1 MTATTFLERAQPVGH
16 APMRPVGSFAVKSRG
31 SVDPSR
37 YSDEVFELFSIPAY
51 DSRKPEVLLGAEIG
65 SAKKIVAPGDV
76 LISRIVPH
84 IQRVWVVGPSN
95 GHRQIA
101 SGEWIVF
108 GHSETDPDY
117 LRHMLLSK
125 PFHDQFMQTVAGMGG
140 SLLRARPSEVERIE
154 IPVPSSRT
162 EQRRIAAILDK
173 ADTIRRKREQAL
185 TLADDFLRSVFLE
198 MFGDPATNPLG
209 FSQRS
214 LGSCSRFTSGA
225 TPSKANPAF
234 WIGEFPWVSPKDMK
248 VDTIWD
254 AEDHVSDLAFE
265 QTNLKRID
273 AGTPLIVVRGMILVH
288 TVPMAMT
295 ARDVAINQ
303 DMKAILFDKD
313 IDPLF
318 GFWCL
323 KVQHEHIL
331 GKVDTAAHGTKRL
344 DTDRLGE
351 VMITV
356 PDDDEQKKFLTI
368 VLKFNKSRDVM
379 SASAAE
385 SSNLL
390 AALSQRA
397 FAGGL

>member
-1 MTATTFLERAQPVGH
+1 MIATVPSPLADKADVIRGVTFSKGDAVAEPRDGYTPVLRAGNIQGHLILDDDLVYVPERKVSEKQRLRRGDIVMCTSSGSAEIVGKTGFTD
-16 APMRPVGSFAVKSRG
+16 RDWNGSFGAFCAVVRPKAGKCHPRYLFHYLQSPRFRDWTRNSSGVGIKNIRKS
-31 SVDPSR
+31 
-37 YSDEVFELFSIPAY
+37 ELDA
-51 DSRKPEVLLGAEIG
+51 V
-65 SAKKIVAPGDV
+65 
-76 LISRIVPH
+76 
-84 IQRVWVVGPSN
+84 
-95 GHRQIA
+95 
-101 SGEWIVF
+101 
-108 GHSETDPDY
+108 
-117 LRHMLLSK
+117 
-125 PFHDQFMQTVAGMGG
+125 
-140 SLLRARPSEVERIE
+140 E
-154 IPVPSSRT
+154 IPFPSPD
-162 EQRRIAAILDK
+162 EQRRIAMILDK
-173 ADTIRRKREQAL
+173 ADAIRRKREQAL

-198 MFGDPATNPLG
+198 MFGDPVTNPLG

-225 TPSKANPAF
+225 TPSKTNPAF
-234 WIGEFPWVSPKDMK
+234 WVGEFPWVSPKDMK
-248 VDTIWD
+248 VDTISD

-265 QTNLKRID
+265 QTNLKKID

-313 IDPLF
+313 IHPLF

-356 PDDDEQKKFLTI
+356 PDDDEQQRFLTI
-368 VLKFNKSRDVM
+368 VRKFNNSRDVM
-379 SASAAE
+379 TMAAAK
-385 SSNLL
+385 SSNLF
-390 AALSQRA
+390 ASLSQRA
-397 FAGGL
+397 FSGDL

>member
-1 MTATTFLERAQPVGH
+1 MTATIPLGELVTIRGGGTPSRTVPEYWN
-16 APMRPVGSFAVKSRG
+16 GSIRWATVKDFKSTELAETQETITPAGIRDSATNIIPAG
-31 SVDPSR
+31 SV
-37 YSDEVFELFSIPAY
+37 
-51 DSRKPEVLLGAEIG
+51 
-65 SAKKIVAPGDV
+65 
-76 LISRIVPH
+76 IVPT
-84 IQRVWVVGPSN
+84 RMAVGKAAISTIDMAINQDLKALLPTGEVDTRFLLHFMLAH
-95 GHRQIA
+95 GH
-101 SGEWIVF
+101 
-108 GHSETDPDY
+108 Y
-117 LRHMLLSK
+117 LES
-125 PFHDQFMQTVAGMGG
+125 QAQGATVKGIKLD
-140 SLLRARPSEVERIE
+140 LLRSLPFPRLPRN
-154 IPVPSSRT
+154 
-162 EQRRIAAILDK
+162 EQRRIAFILDK
-173 ADTIRRKREQAL
+173 ADATRRKREQAL

-198 MFGDPATNPLG
+198 MFGDPVTNPLG

-225 TPSKANPAF
+225 TPSKANAAF

-265 QTNLKRID
+265 QTNLKKID

-303 DMKAILFDKD
+303 DMKAILFDAD

-356 PDDDEQKKFLTI
+356 PDDDEQQRFLTI
-368 VLKFNKSRDVM
+368 VRKFNKSRDVM
-379 SASAAE
+379 SAAAAE
-385 SSNLL
+385 SVNLF

-397 FAGGL
+397 FAGDL

>member
-1 MTATTFLERAQPVGH
+1 MTSKIPLGELVTIRGGGTPSRTVPEYWNGSIRWATVKDFKSIELAETQEGITPAGIRDSATNIIPAGSVIIPTRMAVGKAAISTIDMAINQDLKALLPTGEVDTRFLLHFMLSHGDYLERQAQG
-16 APMRPVGSFAVKSRG
+16 ATVKG
-31 SVDPSR
+31 IKLD
-37 YSDEVFELFSIPAY
+37 
-51 DSRKPEVLLGAEIG
+51 
-65 SAKKIVAPGDV
+65 
-76 LISRIVPH
+76 
-84 IQRVWVVGPSN
+84 
-95 GHRQIA
+95 
-101 SGEWIVF
+101 
-108 GHSETDPDY
+108 
-117 LRHMLLSK
+117 
-125 PFHDQFMQTVAGMGG
+125 
-140 SLLRARPSEVERIE
+140 LLRSLPFPRLP
-154 IPVPSSRT
+154 RT

-173 ADTIRRKREQAL
+173 ADAIRRKREQTL
-185 TLADDFLRSVFLE
+185 TLADVFLRSVFLE
-198 MFGDPATNPLG
+198 MFGDPVTNPLG
-209 FSQRS
+209 FSQRA

-234 WIGEFPWVSPKDMK
+234 WVGEFPWVSPKDMK

-265 QTNLKRID
+265 QTNLKKID

-303 DMKAILFDKD
+303 DMKAILFDAD

-356 PDDDEQKKFLTI
+356 PDDDEQQRFLTI
-368 VLKFNKSRDVM
+368 VRKFNKSRDVM
-379 SASAAE
+379 TAAAAQ
-385 SSNLL
+385 SVNLF

-397 FAGGL
+397 FAGDL

>member
-1 MTATTFLERAQPVGH
+1 MSWEQKTLGEVAEIVSGSTPKSGVPRYWDGAVAWATPTDL
-16 APMRPVGSFAVKSRG
+16 SRLDGKHLDKTDRTITEAGLNECSARLLPPG
-31 SVDPSR
+31 SV
-37 YSDEVFELFSIPAY
+37 LFS
-51 DSRKPEVLLGAEIG
+51 SRAPIGLVAINTTPMATNQGFKSFVPRPEVNA
-65 SAKKIVAPGDV
+65 
-76 LISRIVPH
+76 
-84 IQRVWVVGPSN
+84 
-95 GHRQIA
+95 
-101 SGEWIVF
+101 
-108 GHSETDPDY
+108 DY
-117 LRHMLLSK
+117 LYWW
-125 PFHDQFMQTVAGMGG
+125 
-140 SLLRARPSEVERIE
+140 LRANRRQLEDLGNGATFKEVSKA
-154 IPVPSSRT
+154 VVSRVQFPLPPLT

-173 ADTIRRKREQAL
+173 ADAIRRKREQAL

-198 MFGDPATNPLG
+198 MFGDPVANPLG

-214 LGSCSRFTSGA
+214 LGSCSRFMSGA

-234 WIGEFPWVSPKDMK
+234 WVGEFPWVSPKDMK

-265 QTNLKRID
+265 QTNLKKID

-303 DMKAILFDKD
+303 DMKAILFDRE

-356 PDDDEQKKFLTI
+356 PDDGEQQKFLTI
-368 VLKFNKSRDVM
+368 VRKFNKSRDVM
-379 SASAAE
+379 TASAAQ
-385 SSNLL
+385 SSNLF

>member
-1 MTATTFLERAQPVGH
+1 MIDAAPFPLADKADVIRGVTFSKGDAVSQPRDGYTPVLRAGNIQGHLILDDDLVYVPERMVSDKQRLRRGDILMCTSSGSAEIVGKTGFTD
-16 APMRPVGSFAVKSRG
+16 RDWNGSFGAFCAVVRPKVGKCHPRYLFHYLQSPKFRDWTRNSSGVGIKNIRKS
-31 SVDPSR
+31 
-37 YSDEVFELFSIPAY
+37 ELDA
-51 DSRKPEVLLGAEIG
+51 V
-65 SAKKIVAPGDV
+65 
-76 LISRIVPH
+76 
-84 IQRVWVVGPSN
+84 
-95 GHRQIA
+95 
-101 SGEWIVF
+101 
-108 GHSETDPDY
+108 
-117 LRHMLLSK
+117 
-125 PFHDQFMQTVAGMGG
+125 
-140 SLLRARPSEVERIE
+140 E
-154 IPVPSSRT
+154 IPFPLPD

-173 ADTIRRKREQAL
+173 ADAIRRKREQAL

-198 MFGDPATNPLG
+198 MFGDPVTNPLG

-225 TPSKANPAF
+225 TPSKANPSF
-234 WIGEFPWVSPKDMK
+234 WVGEFPWVSPKDMK

-265 QTNLKRID
+265 QTNLKKID
-273 AGTPLIVVRGMILVH
+273 SGTPLIVVRGMILVH
-288 TVPMAMT
+288 TVPIAMT

-303 DMKAILFDKD
+303 DMKAILFDED

-356 PDDDEQKKFLTI
+356 PDDDEQQRFLTI
-368 VLKFNKSRDVM
+368 VRKFNKSKDVM
-379 SASAAE
+379 TAAAAG
-385 SSNLL
+385 SVNLF

-397 FAGGL
+397 FAGDL

>member
-1 MTATTFLERAQPVGH
+1 MSWPQSTLGEIADIVSGSTPKSGVPRYWDGAVAWATPTDL
-16 APMRPVGSFAVKSRG
+16 SRLDGKHLDKTDRTITDAGLNECSARLLPPG
-31 SVDPSR
+31 SV
-37 YSDEVFELFSIPAY
+37 LFS
-51 DSRKPEVLLGAEIG
+51 SRAPIGLVAINTTPMATNQGFKSFVPRPELNA
-65 SAKKIVAPGDV
+65 
-76 LISRIVPH
+76 
-84 IQRVWVVGPSN
+84 
-95 GHRQIA
+95 
-101 SGEWIVF
+101 
-108 GHSETDPDY
+108 DY
-117 LRHMLLSK
+117 LYWW
-125 PFHDQFMQTVAGMGG
+125 
-140 SLLRARPSEVERIE
+140 LRANRRQLEDLGNGATFKEVSKA
-154 IPVPSSRT
+154 VVSRVKFPLPPLT
-162 EQRRIAAILDK
+162 EQCRIAAILDK
-173 ADTIRRKREQAL
+173 ADAIRRKREQAL

-198 MFGDPATNPLG
+198 MFGDPVTNPLG
-209 FSQRS
+209 FSQRA

-234 WIGEFPWVSPKDMK
+234 WVGEFPWVSPKDMK

-265 QTNLKRID
+265 QTNLKKID

-303 DMKAILFDKD
+303 DMKAILFDAD

-356 PDDDEQKKFLTI
+356 PDDDEQQRFLTI
-368 VLKFNKSRDVM
+368 VRKFNKSRDVM
-379 SASAAE
+379 TAAAAE
-385 SSNLL
+385 SVNLF

-397 FAGGL
+397 FAGDL

>member
-1 MTATTFLERAQPVGH
+1 MNMMTVADASDFIRGITFKPHELIDASDPDAVVC
-16 APMRPVGSFAVKSRG
+16 MRTKNIQADLDQRDLIAV
-31 SVDPSR
+31 PSR
-37 YSDEVFELFSIPAY
+37 LV
-51 DSRKPEVLLGAEIG
+51 
-65 SAKKIVAPGDV
+65 
-76 LISRIVPH
+76 
-84 IQRVWVVGPSN
+84 
-95 GHRQIA
+95 RQ
-101 SGEWIVF
+101 EQ
-108 GHSETDPDY
+108 
-117 LRHMLLSK
+117 K
-125 PFHDQFMQTVAGMGG
+125 
-140 SLLRARPSEVERIE
+140 LLRAGDILISSANSWELVGKCSFVPELPYRATAGGFIAIVRPKSKTHPRFLYHWLNSPKTQHVIRHMGRQTTNISNLDVNRFKEIE
-154 IPVPSSRT
+154 LPAFDFE
-162 EQRRIAAILDK
+162 EQRRIAEILDK
-173 ADTIRRKREQAL
+173 ADVIRRKREQAL

-198 MFGDPATNPLG
+198 MFGDPVTNPFGL
-209 FSQRS
+209 SQRS

-234 WIGEFPWVSPKDMK
+234 WVGEFPWVSPKDMK
-248 VDTIWD
+248 VDTIRD

-265 QTNLKRID
+265 QTNLKKID

-303 DMKAILFDKD
+303 DMKAILFDKH

-356 PDDDEQKKFLTI
+356 PDDDEQQRFLTI
-368 VLKFNKSRDVM
+368 VRKFNQSRDVM
-379 SASAAE
+379 TAAAAE
-385 SSNLL
+385 SVKLF

-397 FAGGL
+397 FAGDL